1 MEIKKFNE
9 ALKNDKDKA
18 RNTFLD
24 VVKYFT
30 MFLVIWGHVVQQT
43 CMLDNPFEDYIYQ
56 TIYTMH
62 MPLFMGLCGYF
73 YAQSISFY
81 DSIERFVK
89 EKLTMRLKSLIIP
102 MLSIGG
108 VKYILN
114 SAISGMEMN
123 VINYYNAVH
132 GIWFLGDLA
141 INSVIVAFILF
152 LCNGNFKHDWK
163 FFLLGIPFTIIP
175 KLCYS
180 VLGLF
185 MYLFFV
191 TGFFVKF
198 FYRGDLI
205 ALQKYWKQVLLTFIT
220 CFVIFNILPYEP
232 SSFTYNFRNQ
242 TIANVLSIDFFKTL
256 LAYTGS
262 FLMLFLIYK
271 IRPCL
276 NGTWLVKRAVD
287 HGRYTLDI
295 YLLQIIILEMIG
307 GHLYKAYVKETGLD
321 IIHSQGL
328 LFEVVSTF
336 ICACIMME
344 FLVLVSVL
352 INKNY
357 YATKLLFY
365 RDNNK

>member
-1 MEIKKFNE
+1 MISLSKAFWSPSLILFANSTSSSAEIKSTLPISCKY
-9 ALKNDKDKA
+9 LSNDGVS
-18 RNTFLD
+18 R
-24 VVKYFT
+24 
-30 MFLVIWGHVVQQT
+30 LV
-43 CMLDNPFEDYIYQ
+43 
-56 TIYTMH
+56 
-62 MPLFMGLCGYF
+62 
-73 YAQSISFY
+73 
-81 DSIERFVK
+81 
-89 EKLTMRLKSLIIP
+89 
-102 MLSIGG
+102 
-108 VKYILN
+108 
-114 SAISGMEMN
+114 
-123 VINYYNAVH
+123 
-132 GIWFLGDLA
+132 
-141 INSVIVAFILF
+141 
-152 LCNGNFKHDWK
+152 
-163 FFLLGIPFTIIP
+163 
-175 KLCYS
+175 
-180 VLGLF
+180 
-185 MYLFFV
+185 
-191 TGFFVKF
+191 
-198 FYRGDLI
+198 
-205 ALQKYWKQVLLTFIT
+205 T

-307 GHLYKAYVKETGLD
+307 GHLYKAYVKETGLN